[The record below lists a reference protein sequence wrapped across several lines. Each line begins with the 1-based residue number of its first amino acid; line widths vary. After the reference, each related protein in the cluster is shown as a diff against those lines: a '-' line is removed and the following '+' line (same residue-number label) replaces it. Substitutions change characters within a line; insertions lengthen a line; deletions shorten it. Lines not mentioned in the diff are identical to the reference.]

1 MTVIAS
7 KAIEQRF
14 RTWPVK
20 ATAMGFSMGSRLLM
34 PLMPLIMSLL
44 LWDGK
49 YIKNYAQS
57 IQKFQ
62 RHFNALRQGPV
73 QHYFSDV
80 WLQYKNIPVSIE
92 GECVQCGNC
101 CLNKQCAFL
110 EPVGQDKYQ
119 CGIYNSMLRRFSNC
133 NSFPL
138 HAQDIER
145 YACPSYKV
153 VPISQIQGLKKT
165 S

>member
-1 MTVIAS
+1 MSTTMGQHV
-7 KAIEQRF
+7 EQRF
-14 RTWPVK
+14 RGLSVK
-20 ATAMGFSMGSRLLM
+20 ASSAGFSALCQVLVPVM
-34 PLMPLIMSLL
+34 PVVISVLL
-44 LWDGK
+44 LDLK
-49 YIKNYAQS
+49 YVRRYQAYKV
-57 IQKFQ
+57 KFQ
-62 RHFNALRQGPV
+62 THVNALRQGPI

-80 WLQYKNIPVSIE
+80 WMKYKDIPVSIE

-110 EPVGQDKYQ
+110 EPIDNDKYQ

-153 VPISQIQGLKKT
+153 VSTPSTVWLKQLP
-165 S
+165 

>member
-7 KAIEQRF
+7 QQVEQRF
-14 RTWPVK
+14 R
-20 ATAMGFSMGSRLLM
+20 GFSIKVASVGFSSACQLLIPVM
-34 PLMPLIMSLL
+34 PVIMSILL
-44 LWDGK
+44 VDSQ
-49 YIKNYAQS
+49 YIRNYKQS
-57 IQKFQ
+57 IEKFK

-73 QHYFSDV
+73 QHYLSDV
-80 WLQYKNIPVSIE
+80 LLKYKNIPVSIE
-92 GECVQCGNC
+92 GECIQCGNC

-110 EPVGQDKYQ
+110 ESVGEDKYQ
-119 CGIYNSMLRRFSNC
+119 CGIYTSMLRRFSNC

-153 VPISQIQGLKKT
+153 VKSPTVWLRQVP
-165 S
+165 

>member
-1 MTVIAS
+1 MSIVAHQWV
-7 KAIEQRF
+7 ERGF
-14 RTWPVK
+14 RGMSIK
-20 ATAMGFSMGSRLLM
+20 ATSVGFSAMCHVLI
-34 PLMPLIMSLL
+34 PVMPLIMSML
-44 LWDGK
+44 LWDMQ
-49 YIKNYAQS
+49 YIRNYKQS
-57 IQKFQ
+57 IGKFQ
-62 RHFNALRQGPV
+62 KHFNALRQGPV

-80 WLQYKNIPVSIE
+80 WMRYKDIPVDIE

-110 EPVGQDKYQ
+110 EPIGADKYQ
-119 CGIYNSMLRRFSNC
+119 CGIYNSRLRRFSNC

-153 VPISQIQGLKKT
+153 VNAKEPIWIQKAN
-165 S
+165 